1 MQKRKML
8 KTLSEYYIKKGKVY
22 DSSVEYSRQDD
33 TPYSIKE
40 IKKIMGG
47 WSMLFKYINTD
58 YPDLEKDIE
67 KGKSKDK
74 RNLKKA
80 KKVPPPPKPVRT
92 AGFSI
97 TTGRNETNT

>member
-22 DSSVEYSRQDD
+22 DSSLEYGRQTDA
-33 TPYSIKE
+33 PYSIKE

-47 WSMLFKYINTD
+47 WGMLFKFINTD

-67 KGKSKDK
+67 KGNWKDK
-74 RNLKKA
+74 GNLFKD
-80 KKVPPPPKPVRT
+80 KKVPRPPKPVRT

>member
-1 MQKRKML
+1 MSTSMQKRKML

-67 KGKSKDK
+67 NSYHPVTKAERGDPA
-74 RNLKKA
+74 RKA
-80 KKVPPPPKPVRT
+80 KSDRQHP
-92 AGFSI
+92 G
-97 TTGRNETNT
+97 G